1 MIAKRLFRERV
12 ELSCRN
18 ITLKLSIPC
27 SPIKLQKPG
36 AKLPELFRRKRL
48 NLLLDIFDL
57 AHDSHLREQRQFN
70 TGYRLPAN
78 TGIQPSN
85 RRESQFLR

>member
-1 MIAKRLFRERV
+1 
-12 ELSCRN
+12 
-18 ITLKLSIPC
+18 
-27 SPIKLQKPG
+27 
-36 AKLPELFRRKRL
+36 
-48 NLLLDIFDL
+48 LLLDIFDL